1 MSIYLNHAFSLIK
14 GCLTIF
20 EKAGNDILK
29 SFHVNR
35 NGILSNY
42 DTLVVFLVLDL
53 LVPDMILYV
62 LNCESFLRV
71 SIKNTFDQI
80 STVITNK
87 IRNCVI
93 CIENF
98 FVKYICLWVFKWQI
112 ATNHG
117 I

>member
-1 MSIYLNHAFSLIK
+1 MPIYLNHAFSLIESS
-14 GCLTIF
+14 LTIL
-20 EKAGNDILK
+20 EKTVDDILK

-42 DTLVVFLVLDL
+42 DTLIVFLVLDL
-53 LVPDMILYV
+53 FVPHMILYV
-62 LNCESFLRV
+62 LYCESFLRV
-71 SIKNTFDQI
+71 SIENTFDQI

-93 CIENF
+93 CIEDF

>member
-1 MSIYLNHAFSLIK
+1 MSIYLNHTLSLIK

-20 EKAGNDILK
+20 EKTGNDILK
-29 SFHVNR
+29 SFHVDRNR
-35 NGILSNY
+35 ILSNY

-53 LVPDMILYV
+53 LVPHMILYV
-62 LNCESFLRV
+62 LHCESFLRV

-80 STVITNK
+80 STVVTNK

-98 FVKYICLWVFKWQI
+98 FVKYICLWVFKRQI
-112 ATNHG
+112 ATNHS